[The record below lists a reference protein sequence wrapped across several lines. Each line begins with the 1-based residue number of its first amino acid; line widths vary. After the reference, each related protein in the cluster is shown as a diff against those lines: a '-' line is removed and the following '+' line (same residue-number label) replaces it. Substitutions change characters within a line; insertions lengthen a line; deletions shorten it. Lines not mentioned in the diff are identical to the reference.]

1 MTRPHVTDPY
11 ALLMAATCVLF
22 DFDGPLCRLFPGRR
36 GVEVAQRLS
45 RRLAGFGHDPASVAA
60 SVERGD
66 PLGVLV
72 EASKLFPDDQAL
84 LTALDDLLTAEEEAL
99 AAGDAVPT
107 TGAAELVRTLGAAG
121 TRLAVTTNNSRRAVE
136 AYLAREGL
144 VASFDGH
151 IHGRTADPARLKPD
165 PDCLHRA
172 LGSTGASAAGALMI
186 GDSAADRLAAGKAG
200 VAFLGYAENARK
212 HEELHNAGTDV
223 SVSTFAV
230 LLAR

>member
-22 DFDGPLCRLFPGRR
+22 DFDGPLCRLFPGRK
-36 GVEVAQRLS
+36 GAEVAQRLS
-45 RRLAGFGHDPASVAA
+45 RRLAEFGHDPASVAVQ
-60 SVERGD
+60 VERGD

-136 AYLAREGL
+136 AYLARQGL
-144 VASFDGH
+144 GASFGEH

-172 LGSTGASAAGALMI
+172 LKSTRAEAGEALMI

-200 VAFLGYAENARK
+200 VAFLGYAENDRK
-212 HEELHNAGTDV
+212 YEELLGAGTDV
-223 SVSTFAV
+223 SISTFAGLV
-230 LLAR
+230 ER